1 MGDAFLRFYF
11 VFGVA
16 VGDGVGET
24 FLCFGE
30 AVGDGL
36 GIGFFVERFR
46 CLRGGGV
53 GVAKIF
59 LIFVPNDSSAA
70 FVASVTPKNS
80 AESKNSP
87 TNLRDTAAPKTAK
100 VAAATRTPKRGR
112 ACKLAFRTR
121 VLECGGAPPL
131 FMLYSS

>member
-1 MGDAFLRFYF
+1 MGDFFLRFDF
-11 VFGVA
+11 VVA

-36 GIGFFVERFR
+36 GVGFFVERFR
-46 CLRGGGV
+46 CLRVGGGV

-80 AESKNSP
+80 AESKSSL
-87 TNLRDTAAPKTAK
+87 TNLRDTAAPEAAK
-100 VAAATRTPKRGR
+100 HCRTPKRGR

-131 FMLYSS
+131 FILYSS

>member
-1 MGDAFLRFYF
+1 MGDAFLRFDF

-36 GIGFFVERFR
+36 GVGFFVERFR

-80 AESKNSP
+80 AESKSGP
-87 TNLRDTAAPKTAK
+87 TNLRDTAAPEAAK
-100 VAAATRTPKRGR
+100 HCRTPKGGR

-131 FMLYSS
+131 FILYSS